1 MLIDNIIK
9 LGAFKYMK
17 RFNTTGLCNPKK
29 HYMVDIS
36 DKLEKIKVLIEN
48 EEYFLINRPRQYG
61 KTTTLTAL
69 ENSLNEKYLVID
81 ISFEG
86 TDEESFSNTKSF
98 CRLFVALISESLE
111 YIDEEIN
118 KKFKKIS
125 ENIESLVDL
134 SKAIS
139 RFIKIIDKEIIL
151 IIDEVDKSSNNQ
163 VFLNFLGMLRNKYLD
178 REKGKTVTFKS
189 VILAGVYDIKNLK
202 LKLRPDEERKYNSPW
217 NIAVPFNIDMSLSEK
232 GIEGMLKE
240 YKNDKSLNFDTSQ
253 VAEFIYFYTSGYPFL
268 VSRLCQI
275 IDENLGAS
283 WIEENMIRAVKLLLD
298 ENNILFD
305 DLVKNIENNKEL
317 QNLIES
323 IVIDGKIISFNLS
336 NPIINLGVIFGILSK
351 RDNKV
356 SISNRLYEQYIY
368 DYLSSKI
375 EVSNNVLEKYNFKS
389 DFIEGNG
396 LNIEKILLRFQQ
408 FMKEQYS
415 KKDAIFLEREG
426 RLLFLAFIKP
436 IINGVGF
443 DFKEVQISEEKRLDI
458 VIVYNNN
465 KYIIELKVWRGE
477 EYHKKGLEQLADY
490 LNINNQNKGYLL
502 IFNFNKNKEY
512 KKEEVIVEEKE
523 IFEVF
528 V

>member
-1 MLIDNIIK
+1 
-9 LGAFKYMK
+9 MK
-17 RFNTTGLCNPKK
+17 EFNTTGLCNPNK

-36 DKLEKIKVLIEN
+36 NNLENIKKLVEKEK
-48 EEYFLINRPRQYG
+48 YFIINRPRQYG
-61 KTTTLTAL
+61 KTTTLVAL
-69 ENSLNEKYLVID
+69 ENNLKDEYLVIS

-86 TDEESFSNTKSF
+86 IGNVVFSTEREF
-98 CRLFVALISESLE
+98 CRKFIELIEINLE
-111 YIDEEIN
+111 YSNENLN
-118 KKFKKIS
+118 KK
-125 ENIESLVDL
+125 LLDL
-134 SKAIS
+134 SKNVEDFVSLSRTIS
-139 RFIKIIDKEIIL
+139 SFIKEIDKEVIL
-151 IIDEVDKSSNNQ
+151 IIDEVDKSSDNQ
-163 VFLNFLGMLRNKYLD
+163 MFLDFLGMLRNKYLE
-178 REKGKTVTFKS
+178 RERGRGVTFKS

-217 NIAVPFNIDMSLSEK
+217 NIAVPFNVDMSLSEK
-232 GIEGMLKE
+232 GIEGMLEE
-240 YKNDKSLNFDTSQ
+240 YKNDRKIELDTKKAS
-253 VAEFIYFYTSGYPFL
+253 EFIYFYTSGYPFL
-268 VSRLCQI
+268 VSRICQI

-283 WIEENMIRAVKLLLD
+283 WTEENMIRAVKLLLL
-298 ENNILFD
+298 ENNTLFD
-305 DLVKNIENNKEL
+305 DLVKNMENNKEL

-323 IVIDGKIISFNLS
+323 IVINGKIISFNLS
-336 NPIINLGVIFGILSK
+336 NPIINLGTIFGILSE

-415 KKDAIFLEREG
+415 EKEEKFLEREG

-458 VIVYNNN
+458 VITYNNH
-465 KYIIELKVWRGE
+465 KYIIELKIWHGDN
-477 EYHKKGLEQLADY
+477 YHQKGLKQLVNY
-490 LNINNQNKGYLL
+490 LDINEQNKGYLL
-502 IFNFNKNKEY
+502 VFNFNKNKEY
-512 KKEEVIVEEKE
+512 KKEEVIIDNKE
-523 IFEVF
+523 ITIVF

>member
-1 MLIDNIIK
+1 
-9 LGAFKYMK
+9 MK

-48 EEYFLINRPRQYG
+48 EEYFVINRPRQYG

-69 ENSLNEKYLVID
+69 EKSLNEKYLVID

-98 CRLFVALISESLE
+98 CRLFVGLISESLE

-118 KKFKKIS
+118 KEFKKIS
-125 ENIESLVDL
+125 KNVESLLDL
-134 SKAIS
+134 SKAIT
-139 RFIKIIDKEIIL
+139 RFIKLIDKEIIL

-178 REKGKTVTFKS
+178 REKGKAVTFKS

-202 LKLRPDEERKYNSPW
+202 LKLRPEEERKYNSPW
-217 NIAVPFNIDMSLSEK
+217 NIAVPFNVDMSLYKE
-232 GIEGMLKE
+232 GIENMLNE
-240 YKNDKSLNFDTSQ
+240 YALDKNLAFDTSKA
-253 VAEFIYFYTSGYPFL
+253 AEFIYFYTNGYPFL

-275 IDENLGAS
+275 IDEDLGAS
-283 WIEENMIRAVKLLLD
+283 WSEENMIRAVKLLLD
-298 ENNILFD
+298 ENNTLFD
-305 DLVKNIENNKEL
+305 DLVKNMENNKEL
-317 QNLIES
+317 QPLIEG

-336 NPIINLGVIFGILSK
+336 NPIINLGAIFGIFSK

-356 SISNRLYEQYIY
+356 SISNRIYEQYIY

-389 DFIEGNG
+389 DFIQGNG

-458 VIVYNNN
+458 VIVYNSN
-465 KYIIELKVWRGE
+465 KYIIELKVWHGE
-477 EYHKKGLEQLADY
+477 EYHEKGLKQLVNY
-490 LNINNQNKGYLL
+490 LDINNQDRGYLL
-502 IFNFNKNKEY
+502 VFNFNKNKEY
-512 KKEEVIVEEKE
+512 KKEELIVEGKE